1 VKKQRKRISLLPYDN
16 EYILIHKRALFVN
29 NYALSLLCQFIKN
42 SSIEQKKVVEQHSYL
57 QIMEIF
63 TEMAI
68 VECNKLSDDLINKIT
83 LEGVTQANNPN
94 DIKPIIQV
102 NFDS

>member
-1 VKKQRKRISLLPYDN
+1 VHYLLTITHFHCCVN
-16 EYILIHKRALFVN
+16 LLKIAALN
-29 NYALSLLCQFIKN
+29 R
-42 SSIEQKKVVEQHSYL
+42 KKVVEQHSYL

-68 VECNKLSDDLINKIT
+68 VECNKLSDDQINKIT
-83 LEGVTQANNPN
+83 LEGVTQANNPD